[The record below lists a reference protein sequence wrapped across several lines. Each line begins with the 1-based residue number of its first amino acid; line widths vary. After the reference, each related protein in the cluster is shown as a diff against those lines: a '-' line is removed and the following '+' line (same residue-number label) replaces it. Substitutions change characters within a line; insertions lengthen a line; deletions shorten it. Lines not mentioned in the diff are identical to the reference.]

1 MKRKQQTTH
10 NGPGIDQEIDFNDW
24 AIDRLYIE
32 DGSRKD
38 FVGTI
43 INHFNLSSLNIL
55 IIYFIDL

>member
-1 MKRKQQTTH
+1 Q
-10 NGPGIDQEIDFNDW
+10 NNLENVPGMSQEIDFNDW